1 MTAKSASAATAQA
14 MNLSSSGW
22 GHIPDSGEGRDEI
35 LHTHNDHGRFPAPV
49 YDETLIILDSAVHD
63 LPELRS
69 GDMGIYAAVHRELQ
83 SID

>member
-35 LHTHNDHGRFPAPV
+35 LHTHNDHGRFPAAV
-49 YDETLIILDSAVHD
+49 YDKTLVILDSAVHN
-63 LPELRS
+63 LPELRRRRVHHS
-69 GDMGIYAAVHRELQ
+69 MRPSIGDFPIH
-83 SID
+83 